1 MSSQIR
7 GYLLTFVSVI
17 SVSNVYIFS
26 KAALNEVSLA
36 QFGVYWF
43 GLGLIWIS
51 IYAIKKKSFQKIKSF
66 KPNTFVLFLIL
77 GSIELV
83 ATYFFF
89 KSIRTIPNP
98 AITSFLGNI
107 SPVFVLTLSF
117 VFLKER
123 LNRLEILGVILA
135 LSGAF
140 IIGYKGGFDI
150 KTMFINGTQ
159 YVVFSTFLFATI
171 SVISK
176 KYIQTLSPVLIALN
190 RTLFLFIF
198 SVISIY
204 SLNQEITIP
213 ISAFKNIFI
222 GSILGP
228 FLTAV
233 TGLLALQYIDLS
245 KKSMI
250 SSTKSLFIVLGA
262 YLYFGQFPRIYEILG
277 GVLSIFGVLLILFGK
292 RKQRRTPSK

>member
-1 MSSQIR
+1 VSSQIR

>member
-1 MSSQIR
+1 VSSQLK
-7 GYLLTFVSVI
+7 GYLLTFTSVLA
-17 SVSNVYIFS
+17 VSNVYIFS
-26 KAALNEVSLA
+26 KAALNEVSLP

-43 GLGLIWIS
+43 GLGLFWIS
-51 IYAIKKKSFQKIKSF
+51 IFAIKNRSFEKIKTF
-66 KPNTFVLFLIL
+66 KRNTFFLFIIL
-77 GSIELV
+77 GFIELV

-117 VFLKER
+117 IFLKER
-123 LNRLEILGVILA
+123 LNKIEILGVFLA
-135 LSGAF
+135 LFGAF
-140 IIGYKGGFDI
+140 IIGYKGGVDI

-159 YVVFSTFLFATI
+159 YIVYSTFLFATI

-176 KYIQTLSPVLIALN
+176 KYIITLSPILIALN

-198 SVISIY
+198 SIFLLLY
-204 SLNQEITIP
+204 QNEGLNIP
-213 ISAFKNIFI
+213 TDALKNIFI

-245 KKSMI
+245 KKSII
-250 SSTKSLFIVLGA
+250 SSTKSLFILFGA
-262 YLYFGQFPRIYEILG
+262 YLYFGQFPKVYEILG
-277 GVLSIFGVLLILFGK
+277 GLLSILGVLMIIFGK
-292 RKQRRTPSK
+292 TKLRKS

>member
-1 MSSQIR
+1 MSSQLK
-7 GYLLTFVSVI
+7 GYLLTFISVI

-36 QFGVYWF
+36 QFGIYWF
-43 GLGLIWIS
+43 GMGLIWIS
-51 IYAIKKKSFQKIKSF
+51 LFAIKNKSFLKIKSF
-66 KPNTFVLFLIL
+66 TRNTFVLFLIL

-89 KSIRTIPNP
+89 KSISTIPNP

-107 SPVFVLTLSF
+107 SPVFVLSLSF
-117 VFLKER
+117 IFLKER
-123 LNRLEILGVILA
+123 LHVLEIFGVILA

-140 IIGYKGGFDI
+140 IIGYKGGVDI
-150 KTMFINGTQ
+150 KTMFIDGTQ
-159 YVVFSTFLFATI
+159 YIVYSTFLFATI

-190 RTLFLFIF
+190 RTLFLFLF
-198 SVISIY
+198 SLIAIY
-204 SLNQEITIP
+204 SLNQDFTIP
-213 ISAFKNIFI
+213 LSAFKNIFI

-262 YLYFGQFPRIYEILG
+262 YLYFGQFPKIYEILG
-277 GVLSIFGVLLILFGK
+277 GILSIFGVLLIIFGK
-292 RKQRRTPSK
+292 MKFKNSSTK

>member
-1 MSSQIR
+1 VSSQLR
-7 GYLLTFVSVI
+7 GYLLTFISVI

-26 KAALNEVSLA
+26 KAALNQVSLA
-36 QFGVYWF
+36 QFGIYWF

-51 IYAIKKKSFQKIKSF
+51 VYAIKKKSFQKINSF
-66 KPNTFVLFLIL
+66 KRNTFVLFLIL

-123 LNRLEILGVILA
+123 LNRLEIIGVILA

-140 IIGYKGGFDI
+140 IIGYKGGIDI
-150 KTMFINGTQ
+150 KTMFLNGTQ
-159 YVVFSTFLFATI
+159 YIVYSTFLFAVI

-198 SVISIY
+198 SAISIY
-204 SLNQEITIP
+204 SLNQEIIIP

-222 GSILGP
+222 GSVLGP

-262 YLYFGQFPRIYEILG
+262 YLYFGQFPRVYEILG
-277 GVLSIFGVLLILFGK
+277 GILSILGLLLIVFGK
-292 RKQRRTPSK
+292 RKQRRIHSK